1 MGVVCGFFNHSL
13 FCRRKHNMEELHE
26 VAKEF
31 DLHHL
36 CVGGGGGTGG
46 GTGVRLRVHSQP
58 AMNVSTLHVEYLH
71 FFPPSLSHLSFL
83 LSFLL
88 TFPFSSL
95 LSFFL
100 LLSCSCIHKLLLF
113 SSTQGTGRTNVK
125 EEELQQRTLHL
136 FLARQTT
143 TPSPIPSSTR

>member
-1 MGVVCGFFNHSL
+1 
-13 FCRRKHNMEELHE
+13 MEELHE

-71 FFPPSLSHLSFL
+71 FFPPSLSH
-83 LSFLL
+83 
-88 TFPFSSL
+88 FSSL
-95 LSFFL
+95 SFSLFPSPL
-100 LLSCSCIHKLLLF
+100 YYYFSYYCPVAVSTSF
-113 SSTQGTGRTNVK
+113 SSSPRLK
-125 EEELQQRTLHL
+125 ELDGQM
-136 FLARQTT
+136 
-143 TPSPIPSSTR
+143 

>member
-1 MGVVCGFFNHSL
+1 
-13 FCRRKHNMEELHE
+13 MEELHE

-58 AMNVSTLHVEYLH
+58 AMNVSILHVEYLH

-113 SSTQGTGRTNVK
+113 SSTQGTG
-125 EEELQQRTLHL
+125 
-136 FLARQTT
+136 
-143 TPSPIPSSTR
+143 

>member
-1 MGVVCGFFNHSL
+1 
-13 FCRRKHNMEELHE
+13 MEELHE

-36 CVGGGGGTGG
+36 CVGGGGGGTGG

-58 AMNVSTLHVEYLH
+58 AMTVSILHVEYLH
-71 FFPPSLSHLSFL
+71 FFPPSLSHLLFL
-83 LSFLL
+83 LPFLL

-95 LSFFL
+95 LSFLL

-113 SSTQGTGRTNVK
+113 SSTQGTGQTNVK
-125 EEELQQRTLHL
+125 EEELQQRTLRL
-136 FLARQTT
+136 FPARQTT